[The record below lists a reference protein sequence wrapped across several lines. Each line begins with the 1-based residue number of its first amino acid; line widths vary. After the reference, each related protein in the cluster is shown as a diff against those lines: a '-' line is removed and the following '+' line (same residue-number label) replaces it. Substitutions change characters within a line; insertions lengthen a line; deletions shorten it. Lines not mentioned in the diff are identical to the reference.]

1 MRKHAGSDSRFRK
14 NILTASKNNFSR
26 IILALDLQG
35 SSQTQLLRTGKSLI
49 ENTASY
55 ICAIKLGRP
64 TVLNLGMEKTRT
76 LIAISHAN
84 ELPCIID
91 DKLGDIDDVNLA
103 ISQAYFDLGF
113 DCIIVNPIA
122 GWKGGLEPVFKL
134 AHKAGKGV
142 IVLVYMS
149 NPGATEAYGQLVLRS
164 SHGKPRP
171 QYEIFAEKAD
181 LWGAD
186 GAVVG
191 GNRPE
196 IVKKVREKLH
206 NGIDIY
212 SPGIGAQG
220 GKVLRAS
227 DAGSDFFI
235 IGRSITRSRNP
246 EHAVQNF
253 ARQSVSQTFSTL
265 ASMP

>member
-1 MRKHAGSDSRFRK
+1 LRKHGRDGSNFRE
-14 NILTASKNNFSR
+14 NILSASKNNFSR

-35 SSQTQLLRTGKSLI
+35 SSQSQLLRTGKKLV
-49 ENTASY
+49 EKTAPY
-55 ICAIKLGRP
+55 VCAIKLGRP

-76 LIAISHAN
+76 LIATSHAN

-91 DKLGDIDDVNLA
+91 DKLGDIDEVNLA
-103 ISQAYFDLGF
+103 ISQAYFGLGF
-113 DCIIVNPIA
+113 DGIIVNPIA

-134 AHKAGKGV
+134 AHNAGKGV

-149 NPGATEAYGQLVLRS
+149 NPGATEAFGQLVLRN

-181 LWGAD
+181 QWGAD

-191 GNRPE
+191 GNRPD

-206 NGIDIY
+206 NGIHIY
-212 SPGIGAQG
+212 SPGIGTQG

-227 DAGSDFFI
+227 NAGSDFFI
-235 IGRSITRSRNP
+235 IGRSITRSNDP
-246 EHAVQNF
+246 ERAVHNF
-253 ARQSVSQTFSTL
+253 ARQSVS
-265 ASMP
+265 

>member
-1 MRKHAGSDSRFRK
+1 MRKHGQDGSNFRE
-14 NILTASKNNFSR
+14 NILSASKNNFSR

-35 SSQTQLLRTGKSLI
+35 SSQSQLLRTGKKLV
-49 ENTASY
+49 EKTAPY
-55 ICAIKLGRP
+55 VCAIKLGRP

-76 LIAISHAN
+76 LIATSHAN

-91 DKLGDIDDVNLA
+91 DKLGDIDEVNLA
-103 ISQAYFDLGF
+103 ISQAYFGLGF
-113 DCIIVNPIA
+113 DGIIVNPIA

-134 AHKAGKGV
+134 AHDAGKGV

-149 NPGATEAYGQLVLRS
+149 NPGATEAFGQLVLRN

-181 LWGAD
+181 QWGAD

-191 GNRPE
+191 GNRPD

-206 NGIDIY
+206 NGIHIY
-212 SPGIGAQG
+212 SPGIGTQG

-227 DAGSDFFI
+227 NAGSDFFI
-235 IGRSITRSRNP
+235 IGRSITRSNDP
-246 EHAVQNF
+246 ERAVHNF
-253 ARQSVSQTFSTL
+253 ARQSVS
-265 ASMP
+265 